1 MYVIVHEEMTSIIK
15 CRTTFCGACQ
25 CHRILMPSSCS
36 VTPFSWYIL
45 NIHAYTMY
53 FGNYAETIYSCITVK
68 HQGFRITQRNSAFW
82 YESTMVFCFVY
93 FISLSILMSV
103 NVFET
108 NIFIVILFLS
118 CAVGQEF
125 ILSQRYAQS
134 LLHPCSCNWIL

>member
-1 MYVIVHEEMTSIIK
+1 MYVIVHEEMTSIMI

-53 FGNYAETIYSCITVK
+53 LVTMRKRSTPVYLLNIMGSASHKETEHFDMS
-68 HQGFRITQRNSAFW
+68 RPW
-82 YESTMVFCFVY
+82 LFCLLY
-93 FISLSILMSV
+93 ILV
-103 NVFET
+103 HINVCQCLW
-108 NIFIVILFLS
+108 NQYFIVILFLS
-118 CAVGQEF
+118 CAVGQAF
-125 ILSQRYAQS
+125 IWSQQYAQS